1 MTTADETVAIVDEQN
16 HLIGSAPRSKMRAQR
31 LIYRAT
37 YILVLSSRREL
48 LLQKR
53 TMAKDMY
60 PGWYDPACGGV
71 VLAGESYAQ
80 CAAREL
86 EEELGVCDTPPR
98 FLFDFYYAD
107 VTNRVW
113 GRAYA
118 CVHDGPFAL
127 QATEIEDA
135 RFCPIEHVLHGRY
148 DRVTPD
154 GLFLLNRYVAE
165 GFARSI

>member
-1 MTTADETVAIVDEQN
+1 MNTADETVAIVDEHN
-16 HLIGSAPRSKMRAQR
+16 RVIGSAPRSKMRAQR

-37 YILVLSSRREL
+37 YILVLNSRHEL

-53 TMAKDMY
+53 TATKDMY

-86 EEELGVCDTPPR
+86 EEELGVRDTPLT

-107 VTNRVW
+107 VSNRVW

-127 QATEIEDA
+127 QACEIADVH
-135 RFCPIEHVLHGRY
+135 FCPIEDILHGRY

-165 GFARSI
+165 GFAPPI